1 MNTPPTTQHTTA
13 GNMPPPLNLR
23 GICDSE
29 RDDLDDIM
37 TDLSSMFEDES
48 TVEDTFAVED
58 AVTTVEDAVTDEDVP
73 ETPKVDLGIPIA
85 NPIFALPCNANIE
98 PCSICLENI
107 DMVNI
112 TVTTCGHTFHSHCV
126 FQSLMNNLSC
136 PLCRHELIEAP
147 NYNDESEDEYGDG
160 DDDDDDD
167 DGEESG
173 VDDDETIGSNEDDTV
188 SVEQLA
194 NKLNYMG
201 YSMSDILK
209 LFMDVR
215 SDNEEKYTE
224 EHCEGVNSTI
234 IGIMDGTITLSSR
247 DKRTYSSVLSGKNE
261 LYQETASPSTMTG
274 TVEVSK

>member
-1 MNTPPTTQHTTA
+1 MNIKIRNTFAEITGA
-13 GNMPPPLNLR
+13 SLAMIWMWLNLTEASLMTIQAVSKVLAQ
-23 GICDSE
+23 GIGGSII
-29 RDDLDDIM
+29 LIIALHIIFNI
-37 TDLSSMFEDES
+37 LSSIITGQYEED
-48 TVEDTFAVED
+48 
-58 AVTTVEDAVTDEDVP
+58 
-73 ETPKVDLGIPIA
+73 I
-85 NPIFALPCNANIE
+85 
-98 PCSICLENI
+98 
-107 DMVNI
+107 
-112 TVTTCGHTFHSHCV
+112 
-126 FQSLMNNLSC
+126 
-136 PLCRHELIEAP
+136 
-147 NYNDESEDEYGDG
+147 
-160 DDDDDDD
+160 DDDD

-201 YSMSDILK
+201 YSMSDVLK